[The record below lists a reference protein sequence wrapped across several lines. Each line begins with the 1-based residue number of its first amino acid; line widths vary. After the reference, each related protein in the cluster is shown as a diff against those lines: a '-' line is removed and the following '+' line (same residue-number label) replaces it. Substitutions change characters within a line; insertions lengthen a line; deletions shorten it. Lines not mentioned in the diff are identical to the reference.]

1 MHCIC
6 RHEYGKIEETMDI
19 LKVVQKG
26 KRLVVLERFYL
37 YKAGKQKHDMN
48 EQYSTE
54 HNVLFELLMTDSEQ
68 NV

>member
-1 MHCIC
+1 
-6 RHEYGKIEETMDI
+6 MDI

-26 KRLVVLERFYL
+26 KWLDVLERFYI
-37 YKAGKQKHDMN
+37 YKAGKQKHIMN

-54 HNVLFELLMTDSEQ
+54 HNILFELLMKNSKQ

>member
-1 MHCIC
+1 MLQR
-6 RHEYGKIEETMDI
+6 RHEYGKIEETMHI

-26 KRLVVLERFYL
+26 KRLDVLERFYIN
-37 YKAGKQKHDMN
+37 KAGKQKHIMN

-54 HNVLFELLMTDSEQ
+54 HNILFELLMTNSKQ